1 MARKTKKS
9 IVLGATSNDEPQEK
23 FEVSSYTL
31 NRIEETTFPG
41 NIAPEGYFYAP
52 FYEVKLKELDD
63 DLSYANVR
71 RINYDP
77 ASATISSRNTDC
89 YDPAT
94 GIFSSKT
101 VYDLNITMPVPYKFI
116 MGQPFVIYDVLD
128 DETLRGVIDII
139 DSSNTLTITTDANL
153 EEKRS
158 EIEKGRFIIAALLE
172 NAPLYAEYIPS
183 LEKLVW
189 RGAKKMSDLT
199 ADSPLYNTPFTNG
212 RLYIHQNVNVFVRRQ
227 DPTGEFKLF
236 RPSENNPLK
245 RFQIEGYPKLDF
257 DYVDYITDLMIDA
270 C

>member
-1 MARKTKKS
+1 MARKSKK
-9 IVLGATSNDEPQEK
+9 ATRATEEPTTDK
-23 FEVSSYTL
+23 FSVSSYML
-31 NRIEETTFPG
+31 NQIDSQSFPG

-77 ASATISSRNTDC
+77 ASATISSGNTDC

-101 VYDLNITMPVPYKFI
+101 VYNLNITMPVPYKFI

-128 DETLRGVIDII
+128 DETLRGVIDVI
-139 DSSNTLTITTDANL
+139 DSNNTLTITTDANL

-183 LEKLVW
+183 TERVVW
-189 RGAKKMSDLT
+189 RGLKKMSELN
-199 ADSPLYNTPFTNG
+199 ADSPLYNMPFTNG
-212 RLYIHQNVNVFVRRQ
+212 RHYIHQNINVFVRRQ
-227 DPTGEFKLF
+227 DPNNEYHLLY
-236 RPSENNPLK
+236 PSIKNPL
-245 RFQIEGYPKLDF
+245 RRYQIEGNPKLDF
-257 DYVDYITDLMIDA
+257 DYIQTITDSMVDA